1 MGDPSG
7 IGGEIA
13 IKAWHEIKNQDFAD
27 FVIFGDYDAMDI
39 HAKSINLDTP
49 FLRLKSPNQKF
60 DYSKSIGIYE
70 PIKLGAPPIFG
81 IPNSANA
88 NAIIN
93 YIESAT
99 NYVINGDFSAICT
112 LPISKAPLYE
122 AGFKHPGHTEFV
134 ASLCEKIKYDGTRG
148 PVMMLMIDGLKVALA
163 TIHTPI
169 SKVSHEIS
177 HDLIEKIIIATYES
191 LKRDFAINN
200 PKIAVLGLNPH
211 AGESGT
217 IGKEEQEIINPICEK
232 LRQNGIDCTDALP
245 ADSAFSS
252 FNREKYDAYIAMYH
266 DQGLI
271 PIKALDFWGGV
282 NVTLGLPI
290 IRTSPDHGTGYEIA
304 GKNIANPQS
313 FINALKTAHLMSQ
326 NRQKYG

>member
-7 IGGEIA
+7 IGCEIA
-13 IKAWHEIKNQDFAD
+13 IKAWHEIKNENYAD
-27 FVIFGDYDAMDI
+27 FIIFGDFDAI
-39 HAKSINLDTP
+39 YNCAKAINIETP
-49 FLRLKSPNQKF
+49 LLHLESPLQKF
-60 DYSKSIGIYE
+60 DYSKFIGIYE
-70 PIKLGAPPIFG
+70 PVKLKSSPIYG

-88 NAIIN
+88 SAIIN

-99 NYVINGDFSAICT
+99 NSVINGECSAICT

-134 ASLCEKIKYDGTRG
+134 ASLCENVDYNGVRG

-163 TIHTPI
+163 TIHTPLSNV
-169 SKVSHEIS
+169 SKILTP
-177 HDLIEKIIIATYES
+177 DLIEKIVIATYES

-200 PKIAVLGLNPH
+200 PKIAILGLNPH

-217 IGKEEQEIINPICEK
+217 IGKEEQEIINPICNK

-252 FNREKYDAYIAMYH
+252 FNRTKYDAYIAMYH

-313 FINALKTAHLMSQ
+313 FINALKTAHLMAQ
-326 NRQKYG
+326 NRHMYG

>member
-7 IGGEIA
+7 IGSEIA
-13 IKAWHEIKNQDFAD
+13 IKAWHEIRNEEFAN
-27 FVIFGDYDAMDI
+27 FVIFGDYDALFDC
-39 HAKSINLDTP
+39 AKNLELEAP
-49 FLRLKSPNQKF
+49 LLRLDFPNQKF
-60 DYSKSIGIYE
+60 DYSKHIGIYE
-70 PIKLGAPPIFG
+70 PVKLAQKPILG
-81 IPNSANA
+81 IPSKANA
-88 NAIIN
+88 QAIIK

-99 NYVINGDFSAICT
+99 QSVIDFKCSAICT

-134 ASLCEKIKYDGTRG
+134 ASLCENIEYDGTRG

-163 TIHTPI
+163 TIHTPLA
-169 SKVSHEIS
+169 KVATILTPE
-177 HDLIEKIIIATYES
+177 LIERIIKASNES
-191 LKRDFAINN
+191 LKRDFGINK
-200 PKIAVLGLNPH
+200 PKIAILGLNPH

-217 IGKEEQEIINPICEK
+217 IGKEEEEIINPICQK
-232 LRQNGIDCTDALP
+232 LRENGIDCTNALP

-252 FNREKYDAYIAMYH
+252 FNRTKFDAYIAMYH

-313 FINALKTAHLMSQ
+313 FINALKTAHLMAQ
-326 NRQKYG
+326 NRHK